1 MKLYFKCEE
10 AAHICDKH
18 QYKEISFSDSLRM
31 RIHLFLCKFC
41 REYSERNGKLTKTI
55 KASNI
60 KTLPLEDKELLKDR
74 LAQEM
79 NNSSDS

>member
-1 MKLYFKCEE
+1 MKFYFKCEE

-18 QYKEISFSDSLRM
+18 QYKEIGFSDSIRM
-31 RIHLFLCKFC
+31 RIHLFLCKLC
-41 REYSERNGKLTKTI
+41 REYSKRNGKLTKTI

-60 KTLPLEDKELLKDR
+60 KTLPIEEKELLKDR

-79 NNSSDS
+79 NNSSDI